1 MEVDD
6 LERKEALK
14 RAANAELMRAEFEKR
29 KEEVLYLLDRL
40 GVNTDGELYKQETIE
55 DPLLYMGQ
63 IKDDMMFNDINTLLC
78 YERLREVTVG
88 MVKLEAVSGKSKF
101 TVSLDGIDVFDL
113 LPSSPPISNLL
124 RDTNALREE
133 RHLKPLKDI
142 NL

>member
-55 DPLLYMGQ
+55 DP
-63 IKDDMMFNDINTLLC
+63 
-78 YERLREVTVG
+78 
-88 MVKLEAVSGKSKF
+88 F
-101 TVSLDGIDVFDL
+101 TF
-113 LPSSPPISNLL
+113 
-124 RDTNALREE
+124 
-133 RHLKPLKDI
+133 
-142 NL
+142 